1 MASVTFYLEENLLLN
16 TNEKYGTFW
25 STKSKIA
32 GGLVRVEKVKPDPLN
47 LLVNTDVGSNKHRFQ
62 MKGSFRA
69 FLHKKSLFCML
80 TSIPNGG
87 LQ

>member
-1 MASVTFYLEENLLLN
+1 MVHFGQLKARLQGDSF
-16 TNEKYGTFW
+16 G
-25 STKSKIA
+25 
-32 GGLVRVEKVKPDPLN
+32 VEKVKPDPLN

-80 TSIPNGG
+80 TSIPKGG